1 MSFLRFIFSFLI
13 SNPLPGEIYTSCF
26 ETGNPFGDEYTIR
39 IEEVRG
45 GYVRFAF
52 MEHKDDKW
60 VEKYPSQNNDSS
72 TSVAK
77 IKSFWI
83 KEIGS

>member
-26 ETGNPFGDEYTIR
+26 ETGNPFVDKYTIR

-45 GYVRFAF
+45 VYVRYAF
-52 MEHKDDKW
+52 MVRKDDKW